1 MNLALWILRKIP
13 YKPFLANG
21 PRSQYFGTW
30 EKFLFRLCLRC
41 PSSIISSRI
50 YKLYSTFS
58 FLSSVQSLS
67 QVWLFAIPWTA
78 ARQVSLSITNS
89 QSLFK
94 LISIGSVMP
103 SNHLILCHPLLLPSI
118 LGSLSSELCEPCM
131 LLYWT
136 FDTSFGDFLP
146 LGIFLSR
153 KSHLCLADFL
163 LSYFKVVF

>member
-78 ARQVSLSITNS
+78 AHQVSLSITNS

-103 SNHLILCHPLLLPSI
+103 SKPSHPLSSPSPAFNPGLSFLRALWTMYAPVLNI
-118 LGSLSSELCEPCM
+118 LYLFWRFS
-131 LLYWT
+131 
-136 FDTSFGDFLP
+136 SFGDFLE
-146 LGIFLSR
+146 
-153 KSHLCLADFL
+153 
-163 LSYFKVVF
+163 